1 MNKLL
6 ADAAKAHGGLER
18 WHSFNS
24 VQATIVSGGQLFIRK
39 GMPQDPTPRE
49 MTVSLHEQQASLWPF
64 GAPDQRTRFTANRV
78 AIEKLGGTVVAERS
92 DPRASFAGHELATPW
107 DPLQRAYFNGYALW
121 IYLTSPF
128 ALTMPGFIIEDIE
141 PWQEGKETWRG
152 LRATLPAEIASHS
165 TKQEFYFGDDGLLR
179 RHDYRVDVAGG
190 FAAAQYVDEVQE
202 FKGLKFPTRRRAYMR
217 DDQGRPVLDAEM
229 VFINVSN
236 IRLS

>member
-1 MNKLL
+1 
-6 ADAAKAHGGLER
+6 
-18 WHSFNS
+18 
-24 VQATIVSGGQLFIRK
+24 VSGGQLFIRK

-49 MTVSLHEQQASLWPF
+49 MTVWLHRQQASLSPF
-64 GAPDQRTRFTANRV
+64 GAPDQRTNFTANRV
-78 AIEKLGGTVVAERS
+78 AIEKLDGSVVAERN

-121 IYLTSPF
+121 IYLTLPF
-128 ALTMPGFIIEDIE
+128 ALAMPGFVIEDIE
-141 PWQEGKETWRG
+141 PWREGRETWRG
-152 LRATLPAEIASHS
+152 LRATFPANIASHS

-202 FKGLKFPTRRRAYMR
+202 FDGLKFPTRRRAYMR

-229 VFINVSN
+229 VFINISN
-236 IRLS
+236 IRLR

>member
-6 ADAAKAHGGLER
+6 SDAMKAHGGLER
-18 WHSFNS
+18 WRRFNS

-49 MTVSLHEQQASLWPF
+49 MTVSLHEQRASLAPF
-64 GAPDQRTRFTANRV
+64 GAPDQRTSFTANRV
-78 AIEKLGGTVVAERS
+78 AIEKLDGSVVAERS
-92 DPRASFAGHELATPW
+92 DPRASFAGHQLATPW

-128 ALTMPGFIIEDIE
+128 ALAMPDFVIEDIE
-141 PWQEGKETWRG
+141 PWRESKETWRG
-152 LRATLPAEIASHS
+152 LRATFPAGIASHS
-165 TKQEFYFGDDGLLR
+165 VKQAFYFGDDGLLR
-179 RHDYRVDVAGG
+179 RHDNRVDVAGG

-202 FKGLKFPTRRRAYMR
+202 FGGLKFPTRRRAYMR
-217 DDQGRPVLDAEM
+217 DDQGRPMLDAEM
-229 VFINVSN
+229 VFIKISN

>member
-6 ADAAKAHGGLER
+6 SDAMKAHGGLDR
-18 WHSFNS
+18 WHRFNS
-24 VQATIVSGGQLFIRK
+24 VRTTIVSGGQLFIRK

-49 MTVSLHEQQASLWPF
+49 MAVSLHEQQASLSPF

-78 AIEKLGGTVVAERS
+78 AIEKLDGSVVAERN

-128 ALTMPGFIIEDIE
+128 ALAMPVFVIEDIE

-152 LRATLPAEIASHS
+152 LRATFPAGIASHS

-202 FKGLKFPTRRRAYMR
+202 FDGLRFPTRRRAYMR

-229 VFINVSN
+229 VFINVRN